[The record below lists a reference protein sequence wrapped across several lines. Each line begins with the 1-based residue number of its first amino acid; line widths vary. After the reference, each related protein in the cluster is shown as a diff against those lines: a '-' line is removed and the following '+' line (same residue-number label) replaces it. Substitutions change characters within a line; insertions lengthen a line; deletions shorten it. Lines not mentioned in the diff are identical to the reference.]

1 MNDFLALAIGLMLLA
16 LNAFFV
22 GAEFALISA
31 RRSTIEPRAQEGSR
45 RAKTALRAMEN
56 VSLML
61 AGAQL
66 GITICSL
73 LLLAVVE
80 PAIAHLLETPFD
92 AIGIPESLLH
102 PIAFVI
108 ALAVVGLAHVVLGEM
123 VPKNIALAGPERA
136 ALVLAGPLVLVVRI
150 LRPAIATLNWMANGL
165 LRLFGVPV
173 RDEVA
178 SAFTR
183 DEVAGLVAE
192 SRREGLLDSSE
203 ERVLVGALTFEERDA
218 SSVLLPHDRLE
229 TLPVTV
235 TPAEVESAAA
245 RTGFSR
251 FPVRGEEDDRTLIGY
266 LHLKDAL
273 EIKDVHRNRPIARG
287 WIRPLPEVEADVAAA
302 LGPRDDAAL
311 RRAHGPGGRRRRGDP
326 GRRRARGRARGDRG
340 RGPRREP
347 RRVGPALEPPHHFL
361 SRPPWRARS
370 E

>member
-1 MNDFLALAIGLMLLA
+1 VSDFVALALGALLLA

-31 RRSTIEPRAQEGSR
+31 RRSTIEPRAEEGSR
-45 RAKTALRAMEN
+45 RAKTALGAMEN
-56 VSLML
+56 ISLML

-80 PAIAHLLETPFD
+80 PAVHSILGAPLE
-92 AIGIPESLLH
+92 AVGVPEGLLH

-108 ALAVVGLAHVVLGEM
+108 AFAFVGLAHVVLGEM

-136 ALVLAGPLVLVVRI
+136 ALALAGPLVLLVRA
-150 LRPAIATLNWMANGL
+150 LEPAIRALNWVTAAL
-165 LRLFGVPV
+165 LKLAGVPV

-203 ERVLVGALTFEERDA
+203 ERVLVGALKFEERDA
-218 SSVLLPHDRLE
+218 RSVLLTNHRLV

-235 TPAEVESAAA
+235 TPAEVEDAAA

-251 FPVRGEEDDRTLIGY
+251 FPVRGEDGSLIGY

-273 EIKDVHRNRPIARG
+273 EIEDRHRNRPIAPS
-287 WIRPLPEVEADVAAA
+287 WVRPLAVVDATDRLRTVLATMQRSNAHLARVHDADGGVLGVAA
-302 LGPRDDAAL
+302 LEDVLEELVGEIRDESQRLAA
-311 RRAHGPGGRRRRGDP
+311 
-326 GRRRARGRARGDRG
+326 
-340 RGPRREP
+340 
-347 RRVGPALEPPHHFL
+347 
-361 SRPPWRARS
+361 
-370 E
+370 